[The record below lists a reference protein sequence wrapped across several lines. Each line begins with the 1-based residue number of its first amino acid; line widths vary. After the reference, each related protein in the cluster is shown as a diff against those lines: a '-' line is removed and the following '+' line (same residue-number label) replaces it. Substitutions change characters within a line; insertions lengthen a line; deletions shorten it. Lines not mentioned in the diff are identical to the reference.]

1 MRVTRS
7 IMTLVAQLFQNITDF
22 APDPNEM
29 HPLLPVVLSGLRTND
44 RDARGEAL
52 RACAQMCEWSVV
64 WRMMYE
70 EDILA
75 QLVLLLDQRKD
86 LVELFYILKVIDT
99 ITQNT
104 SMYSIYLIRFG
115 LFRFLSCLLP
125 IPVVGQD
132 VCFIL
137 SNLVAEGQRLIDMI
151 FDTGFIPQ
159 LAAVLENAD
168 CETRKEASHALCR
181 CICFTRNSEHLRV
194 IVDLHILQQLAD
206 LLTVMD
212 AQLISQILDAIQC
225 LLAYGAE
232 HLDKCKCFSPFS
244 FYARFLDGLNL
255 VAEELDALGVYTKLE
270 FLTDSNVVDIH
281 IKAFEIIEVYFP
293 SRLETMDEHV
303 PAYGGDDNFSAP
315 KTTVD
320 DTIESILNCVNK

>member
-1 MRVTRS
+1 MENQRASPFEKYFKSNSLCEEELRKRRREDLVVIRKQKKELLIEQRRFDQSKYIEPLAPS
-7 IMTLVAQLFQNITDF
+7 IASENHSFSS
-22 APDPNEM
+22 
-29 HPLLPVVLSGLRTND
+29 LLQGGSLSGDSQVIDSLIQQIKSSTDSYAQRAVMRDLLFALSLLIGDSVVRRNEAIDSGIVGHIVHVNNLGIND

-212 AQLISQILDAIQC
+212 AQLISQVLIVT
-225 LLAYGAE
+225 
-232 HLDKCKCFSPFS
+232 
-244 FYARFLDGLNL
+244 FY
-255 VAEELDALGVYTKLE
+255 
-270 FLTDSNVVDIH
+270 S
-281 IKAFEIIEVYFP
+281 
-293 SRLETMDEHV
+293 
-303 PAYGGDDNFSAP
+303 
-315 KTTVD
+315 
-320 DTIESILNCVNK
+320 